1 MTAVGDCSAPA
12 KRAARTA
19 LVFVALAF
27 VTSAVRFAFA
37 QPACETV
44 YPLLVTPER
53 GPTMNLASFQHG
65 PTVRVSSV
73 NFFDRH
79 HSGYLIDGTNFT
91 PEQKWM
97 SDKTDRSPW
106 VEIHFRGAHHLA
118 AVRLSHA
125 GILEP
130 RQSTA
135 ASYTLTCLV
144 NGKPSAIKAVIEGN
158 VESRPV
164 HPIACENATGIR
176 IDFRLRGA
184 DAVRL
189 YEVEALGIW

>member
-1 MTAVGDCSAPA
+1 MTAVRDCWPRA
-12 KRAARTA
+12 KRAART
-19 LVFVALAF
+19 VGVVVALAF
-27 VTSAVRFAFA
+27 VASVGRFIFA
-37 QPACETV
+37 KPVCETV
-44 YPLLVTPER
+44 YPLTVTPER
-53 GPTMNLASFQHG
+53 GPTTNLALYQHG

-118 AVRLSHA
+118 AVRISHA
-125 GILEP
+125 GIMEHP
-130 RQSTA
+130 QSTA
-135 ASYTLTCLV
+135 AAYTITCLV
-144 NGKPSAIKAVIEGN
+144 GDKATAIKAVIEGN
-158 VESRPV
+158 IDPRPV
-164 HPIACENATGIR
+164 HPIPCEHATGVR

-184 DAVRL
+184 AAVRL

>member
-1 MTAVGDCSAPA
+1 V
-12 KRAARTA
+12 
-19 LVFVALAF
+19 LA
-27 VTSAVRFAFA
+27 
-37 QPACETV
+37 
-44 YPLLVTPER
+44 TPEH
-53 GPTMNLASFQHG
+53 GPTTNLALYPYG

-79 HSGYLIDGTNFT
+79 HSGYLIDGTNST
-91 PEQKWM
+91 PTQKWM
-97 SDKTDRSPW
+97 STETDPRPW

-125 GILEP
+125 GLMEHP
-130 RQSTA
+130 QSTA
-135 ASYTLTCLV
+135 AAYTITCLV
-144 NGKPSAIKAVIEGN
+144 GGQPSALKAVIEGN
-158 VESRPV
+158 RETRPV